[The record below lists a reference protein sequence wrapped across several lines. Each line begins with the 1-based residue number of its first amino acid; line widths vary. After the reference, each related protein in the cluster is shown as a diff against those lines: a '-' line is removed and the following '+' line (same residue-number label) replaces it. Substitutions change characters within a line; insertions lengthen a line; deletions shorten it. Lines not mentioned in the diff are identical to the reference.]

1 MASASPTSVLV
12 TGGTGRLGRVLL
24 PRLVAEGFA
33 VRALVRRPD
42 AVLPSGVAAVT
53 GDLGSGEGL
62 AEALTGIGQ
71 IVHLASG
78 SAGGDTETVDVEGTA
93 RLIEAARQAGAPHLL
108 YLSIVGIDRTPLPY
122 YAVKVR
128 VEEQIAASGLPWTS
142 LRTTQFHELIA
153 EWLGRRAAVFAKGV
167 PFQPVS
173 TADVSGEVVRLL
185 RSGPANGIVQ
195 FAGPEVLTSEVLAAA
210 FAEVTGAPPLDLGD
224 PVPGTAAA
232 AFAGGGL
239 VAPNHA
245 RGTVTWA
252 EWLRAGR

>member
-1 MASASPTSVLV
+1 MPKANAMSVLV

-24 PRLVAEGFA
+24 PHLVTEGFT
-33 VRALVRRPD
+33 VRALVRRPE
-42 AVLPSGVAAVT
+42 AVLPPGVTAAL
-53 GDLGSGEGL
+53 GDLGDGQGL
-62 AEALTGIGQ
+62 ADALVDVDH

-78 SAGGDTETVDVEGTA
+78 SAGGDTEAIDIGGTA
-93 RLIEAARQAGAPHLL
+93 RLIEAARTAGAPHLL

-153 EWLGRRAAVFAKGV
+153 EWMERRAPVFARGV

-185 RSGPANGIVQ
+185 RAGPANGIVE
-195 FAGPEVLTSEVLAAA
+195 FAGPEVLTSEALAAT
-210 FAEVTGAPPLDLGD
+210 FATITGAAPLDLGD
-224 PVPGTAAA
+224 PAPGTAAA

-239 VAPNHA
+239 IAPEHA
-245 RGTVTWA
+245 RGRETWA
-252 EWLRAGR
+252 EWLRTRR